1 MKITLRDGKSFK
13 CDENQTIYEAA
24 KCNNITLEH
33 SCLNARCRSCVVQ
46 VIEGKVKDRVEDFV
60 ISSEEKSKN
69 ITLSCN
75 AIPISDIVLD
85 VQDLVN
91 IPFYE
96 KKIIPAKIDLLSKIN
111 NEIIEIRL
119 RLPPS
124 SNFNYTSGQY
134 VNIFKGKI
142 KRSYSVA
149 NSFDGSGKLQ
159 FFIKKYEGG
168 LMSDYWFNNAKINDL
183 LRIEGPLGTFFL
195 RESTK
200 ENIIFLGTGTGIAP
214 IKAILE
220 NLKTNNDKI
229 VKKNFWIFNGARY
242 SDDFFWK
249 PDNIGLENI
258 KYIPVTSRERNNNVD
273 EYGYVQDA
281 VLRKGIN
288 LAKSQVYACGSS
300 EMIFAAREKLTSN
313 GLEADHFFADAF
325 IQSN

>member
-1 MKITLRDGKSFK
+1 MKITLKDGKSFK

-24 KCNNITLEH
+24 KSNNITLEH

-46 VIEGKVKDRVEDFV
+46 VIEGQVKDRVEDCV

-75 AIPISDIVLD
+75 AVPLSDIVLD
-85 VQDLVN
+85 VQDLGN

-96 KKIIPAKIDLLSKIN
+96 KKILPAKIDHISKIN

-124 SNFNYTSGQY
+124 SDFKYTSGQY
-134 VNIFKGKI
+134 VNIINGKI

-149 NSFDGSGKLQ
+149 NYFDGSGKLQ

-168 LMSDYWFNNAKINDL
+168 LMSDYFFHKAEVNDL
-183 LRIEGPLGTFFL
+183 LRIEGPLGTFFF

-220 NLKTNNDKI
+220 SLNKNTDKI
-229 VKKNFWIFNGARY
+229 INKYLWIFNGARY
-242 SDDFFWK
+242 NDDFIWK

-258 KYIPVTSRERNNNVD
+258 KYISVTSREPNNNVHVN
-273 EYGYVQDA
+273 GYVQDT
-281 VLRKGIN
+281 VLKKGIN
-288 LAKSQVYACGSS
+288 LSKSQVYACGSN
-300 EMIFAAREKLTSN
+300 EMIVAAREKLTSN
-313 GLEADHFFADAF
+313 GLEAHHFFADAF

>member
-1 MKITLRDGKSFK
+1 MKITLKDGKSFK

-24 KCNNITLEH
+24 KSNNITLEH
-33 SCLNARCRSCVVQ
+33 SCLTARCRSCVVQ
-46 VIEGKVKDRVEDFV
+46 VIEGKVKDRVEECV

-75 AIPISDIVLD
+75 AIPMSDIVLD
-85 VQDLVN
+85 VQDLGN

-96 KKIIPAKIDLLSKIN
+96 KKILPAKIDHISKIN

-124 SNFNYTSGQY
+124 SDFKYTSGQY
-134 VNIFKGKI
+134 VNIINGKI
-142 KRSYSVA
+142 KRSYSIA
-149 NSFDGSGKLQ
+149 NYFDGSGKLQ

-168 LMSDYWFNNAKINDL
+168 LMSDYFFHRAQVNDL
-183 LRIEGPLGTFFL
+183 LRIEGPLGTFFF

-220 NLKTNNDKI
+220 SLNKNNDKI
-229 VKKNFWIFNGARY
+229 VNKYLWIFNGARY
-242 SDDFFWK
+242 NGDFIWK

-258 KYIPVTSRERNNNVD
+258 KYISVTSRESNNND
-273 EYGYVQDA
+273 HENGYVQDA
-281 VLRKGIN
+281 VLKKGIN
-288 LAKSQVYACGSS
+288 LSKSQVYACGSN

-313 GLEADHFFADAF
+313 GLEAHHFFADAF